1 MQHPPKK
8 SSRKKHPWLLPT
20 LLTAL
25 LAAAAAVLLLLPGWK
40 QQAVSSAMPDSPAD
54 RQKNLSQTDAAT
66 LLSLRV
72 QQLNGEDYTLQYK
85 DGSLWLEENTPIS
98 ESVSAEMLE
107 AVTLISTTDQVAADV
122 EEVRE
127 HLTDMGLEPPQITVT
142 ATYSDGR
149 TETLEIGGEVPET
162 TYRYLRWSG
171 DPGVYMGD
179 IGIGEVFSMTRN
191 RLIAVE
197 QPEISTALVDAV
209 QLENTAGT
217 VSVRFTVDS
226 AGYASA
232 ALTAPENYPMDAE
245 KAQSLQSALNNFRLG
260 TPEGMLTDET
270 HAQYGLETPMAVLTL
285 HQQAGY
291 ASRTNDEGQLVSEE
305 ISERDFVFTFGDFG
319 SDYFYS
325 CAYEG
330 RVYQVSRLLTEA
342 LVQGSWESWCAT
354 RPADLGTAELR
365 SIQIIRGSG
374 VLEWQKTK
382 TERVLA
388 NNQLE
393 TDTDGNVIYDEAV
406 ALNGEACRCGAMG
419 HARRPSGCADRVGK
433 DPRGLLRRGKIS
445 SLADRADHRG
455 RHGAHHRRLP
465 AGHLLRRADGGRRN
479 SLLCAYRSAGQ
490 RAGRIQRF
498 SDGLTD

>member
-8 SSRKKHPWLLPT
+8 SPRKKRPWLLP
-20 LLTAL
+20 AL
-25 LAAAAAVLLLLPGWK
+25 LAALMTAAAIILLLLPKWK

-54 RQKNLSQTDAAT
+54 RQKNLSQAENSA
-66 LLSLRV
+66 LLSVRV

-85 DGSLWLEENTPIS
+85 DGSLFLDGSLPVS

-107 AVTLISTTDQVAADV
+107 AVTLVTTTDQVAAEV

-142 ATYSDGR
+142 SAFSDGR

-162 TYRYLRWSG
+162 TYRYFRWSG
-171 DPGVYMGD
+171 DPGVYMCD
-179 IGIGEVFSMTRN
+179 VGIGEVFSMTRN
-191 RLIAVE
+191 RLAAVE
-197 QPEISTALVDAV
+197 QPEISTALVDTIR
-209 QLENTAGT
+209 LEKADGT
-217 VSVRFTVDS
+217 VGVRFTVDS

-232 ALTAPENYPMDAE
+232 ALTEPEKYPMDAE
-245 KAQSLQSALNNFRLG
+245 KAQSLQSALSNFRLG
-260 TPEGMLTDET
+260 TLEGTLTGENREK
-270 HAQYGLETPMAVLTL
+270 YGLETPLAVLTL

-342 LVQGSWESWCAT
+342 LVQGGWESWYAE
-354 RPADLGTAELR
+354 RPADLGTVELR
-365 SIQIIRGSG
+365 SVRILRGSG
-374 VLEWQKTK
+374 SLEWQKTK
-382 TERVLA
+382 NERVLA

-393 TDTDGNVIYDEAV
+393 TDADGNVIYDEAV
-406 ALNGEACRCGAMG
+406 TLNGEAVAAEQWDTLIDRLA
-419 HARRPSGCADRVGK
+419 ALTVSGKVPADYSAEGSS
-433 DPRGLLRRGKIS
+433 PRWQIILTTE
-445 SLADRADHRG
+445 
-455 RHGAHHRRLP
+455 
-465 AGHLLRRADGGRRN
+465 GGTVRTIA
-479 SLLCAYRSAGQ
+479 AYPLDT
-490 RAGRIQRF
+490 F
-498 SDGLTD
+498 SDALMVDGVILHYVHVEALDSVLGEFSDSLTD

>member
-8 SSRKKHPWLLPT
+8 SSRKKHPWLLPA

-197 QPEISTALVDAV
+197 QPEISTALVDTV
-209 QLENTAGT
+209 QLENAAGT

-270 HAQYGLETPMAVLTL
+270 RAQYGLETPMAVLTL

-305 ISERDFVFTFGDFG
+305 ISERNFVFTFGDFG

-406 ALNGEACRCGAMG
+406 ALNGEAA
-419 HARRPSGCADRVGK
+419 AAEQWDTLVDRLAALTVS
-433 DPRGLLRRGKIS
+433 GKIP
-445 SLADRADHRG
+445 ADYSAEGKSPRWQIV
-455 RHGAHHRRLP
+455 LTTE
-465 AGHLLRRADGGRRN
+465 GGTVRTIA
-479 SLLCAYRSAGQ
+479 AYPLDT
-490 RAGRIQRF
+490 F
-498 SDGLTD
+498 SDALMVDGVIRYYVHIEALDSVLGEFSGSLTD

>member
-197 QPEISTALVDAV
+197 QPEISTALVDTV
-209 QLENTAGT
+209 QLENAAGT

-245 KAQSLQSALNNFRLG
+245 KAQSLQSA
-260 TPEGMLTDET
+260 
-270 HAQYGLETPMAVLTL
+270 PMAVLTL

-406 ALNGEACRCGAMG
+406 ALNGEAA
-419 HARRPSGCADRVGK
+419 AAEQWDTLVDRLAALTVS
-433 DPRGLLRRGKIS
+433 GKIP
-445 SLADRADHRG
+445 ADYSAEGKSPRWQIV
-455 RHGAHHRRLP
+455 LTTE
-465 AGHLLRRADGGRRN
+465 GGTVRTIA
-479 SLLCAYRSAGQ
+479 AYPLDT
-490 RAGRIQRF
+490 F
-498 SDGLTD
+498 SDALMVDGVIRYYVHIEALDSVLGEFSGSLTD